1 MAILAP
7 LQEGMQALPAEEVA
21 NEGARAL
28 SKVNLERFKAKLR
41 DQYLEG
47 KGVDASQALADA
59 MEAQEANKRGH
70 HELNHTLH
78 PLEVSAWPDDL
89 RQALERGLL
98 ATPAPFK
105 GANATAGPGLGG
117 G

>member
-21 NEGARAL
+21 NEGVRAL
-28 SKVNLERFKAKLR
+28 RKVNVERFKAKLR

-59 MEAQEANKRGH
+59 MGSIQEA
-70 HELNHTLH
+70 H
-78 PLEVSAWPDDL
+78 PAH
-89 RQALERGLL
+89 Q
-98 ATPAPFK
+98 
-105 GANATAGPGLGG
+105 PGVDP
-117 G
+117 